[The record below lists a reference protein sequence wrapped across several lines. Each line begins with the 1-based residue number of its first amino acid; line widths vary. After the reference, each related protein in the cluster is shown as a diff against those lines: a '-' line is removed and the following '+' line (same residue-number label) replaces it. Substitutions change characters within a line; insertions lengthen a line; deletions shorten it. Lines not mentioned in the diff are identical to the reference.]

1 MYGFIFVY
9 LVTFTTAVA
18 NLAEEAANTNDVSD
32 AQTQSK
38 QLIDLIC

>member
-18 NLAEEAANTNDVSD
+18 NWAEEAANTNDVSD